1 MLGIVIHFGPK
12 WDTTTPNIPNVNE
25 RVVKGCLERQF
36 ETDSALVTT
45 RSWLTYP
52 SRQHYC
58 VDYTTSEEAFVNS
71 HDFRESYS
79 NFWSVDNLGYW
90 GSLYKTIFEREKE
103 QLVSIVDSLLNIKRL
118 KQLNRTDFAE
128 VIVAFVQDIPY
139 SYIKTGDDCDSR
151 DDPRLDCVPNQKF
164 GLLSPIE
171 FLHTLK
177 GDCDTRTLLLYS
189 LFKQLGYAPKI
200 ANSEVYLHSM
210 LLLDVPSGG
219 RYLLE
224 NNQRYY
230 FWETTVKGW
239 HAGDL
244 PPEYGNE
251 KYWEIVLN

>member
-1 MLGIVIHFGPK
+1 VLGIVIHFGPK
-12 WDTTTPNIPNVNE
+12 WDTTPSFPDTHEPLVAQCP
-25 RVVKGCLERQF
+25 ERQI
-36 ETDSALVTT
+36 EADSVVLTT

-52 SRQHYC
+52 TRQHYC
-58 VDYTTSEEAFVNS
+58 TDYTTSEEAFDES
-71 HDFRESYS
+71 HNFRLNYS

-103 QLVSIVDSLLNIKRL
+103 QLAPIVDSLLNIKRMN
-118 KQLNRTDFAE
+118 QLSRTDFAE
-128 VIVAFVQDIPY
+128 VVVAFVQDIPY
-139 SYIKTGDDCDSR
+139 SYIKVGDECDSR

-164 GLLSPIE
+164 GLLTPIE

-177 GDCDTRTLLLYS
+177 GDCDTRTLLLYTI
-189 LFKQLGYAPKI
+189 FKQLGYSPKI

-210 LLLDVPSGG
+210 LLLDVPSSGH
-219 RYLLE
+219 YLTE